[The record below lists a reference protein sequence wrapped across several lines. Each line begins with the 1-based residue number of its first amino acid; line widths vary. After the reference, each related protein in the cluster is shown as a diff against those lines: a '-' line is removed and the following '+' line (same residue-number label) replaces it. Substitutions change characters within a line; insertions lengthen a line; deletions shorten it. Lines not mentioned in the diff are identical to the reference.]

1 MTVDNPLVERY
12 LTAFSAGLAQ
22 LAPSERADVVAEIR
36 QHIAD
41 ATAAGRPIDDV
52 LKALGPVEALAR
64 AYQLELLVS
73 PRATAPAQ
81 PRSDRWL
88 KIIGLVAVISLPSF
102 IILVTLGSIGL
113 SFTVAGIAVVIAAL
127 ADSAGALPY
136 WATMTVEPWV
146 GIVMGLF
153 MTVTGVLCSWGTVAY
168 LRFVVRLVRRV
179 MPRTSLTDTA
189 PARVR

>member
-22 LAPSERADVVAEIR
+22 LAPSERAEVVAEIR

-81 PRSDRWL
+81 LRSDRW
-88 KIIGLVAVISLPSF
+88 
-102 IILVTLGSIGL
+102 
-113 SFTVAGIAVVIAAL
+113 
-127 ADSAGALPY
+127 
-136 WATMTVEPWV
+136 
-146 GIVMGLF
+146 
-153 MTVTGVLCSWGTVAY
+153 
-168 LRFVVRLVRRV
+168 
-179 MPRTSLTDTA
+179 
-189 PARVR
+189 